1 MVERAK
7 GTDHVRRC
15 QLLAR
20 SVPPEMSAICPLS
33 GAKRTS
39 ASDCLT
45 IAIYDGVDA
54 PPTASTVPK

>member
-15 QLLAR
+15 QLLALLR
-20 SVPPEMSAICPLS
+20 RPPMSAILPLS

-39 ASDCLT
+39 AGDAV
-45 IAIYDGVDA
+45 AIYDY
-54 PPTASTVPK
+54 VP